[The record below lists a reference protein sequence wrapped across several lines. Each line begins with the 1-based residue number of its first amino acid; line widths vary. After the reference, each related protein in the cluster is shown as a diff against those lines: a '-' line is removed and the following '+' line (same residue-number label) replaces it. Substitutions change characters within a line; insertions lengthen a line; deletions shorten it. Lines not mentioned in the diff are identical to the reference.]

1 MSLLKNL
8 LRTMSRK
15 ELVLK
20 SPTQSFKS
28 NSSFYDLSAQL
39 ISGEKISFN
48 QFKGKKVLIIN
59 TASKCGF
66 TPQLKELE
74 ELHKKYQ
81 DKLIVLGFPCNDFLF
96 QDPKSNKE
104 IEEFCSINYG
114 VSFLLFEKMTLKKNN
129 CSSVFEWLFTKHL
142 NGWNSQQPT
151 WNFCKYLV
159 NENGQ
164 LTLFANSIVKPMDE
178 RIISEIIK

>member
-8 LRTMSRK
+8 LSTMSRK

-81 DKLIVLGFPCNDFLF
+81 DI
-96 QDPKSNKE
+96 
-104 IEEFCSINYG
+104 
-114 VSFLLFEKMTLKKNN
+114 
-129 CSSVFEWLFTKHL
+129 
-142 NGWNSQQPT
+142 
-151 WNFCKYLV
+151 
-159 NENGQ
+159 
-164 LTLFANSIVKPMDE
+164 
-178 RIISEIIK
+178 

>member
-8 LRTMSRK
+8 LHTMSRK
-15 ELVLK
+15 ELLLK
-20 SPTQSFKS
+20 SPAQTLKS
-28 NSSFYDLSAQL
+28 NSLFYDLSAQL
-39 ISGEKISFN
+39 ISGEKISFK
-48 QFKGKKVLIIN
+48 QFIGKKVFIVN

-74 ELHKKYQ
+74 LLYKTYQ

-104 IEEFCSINYG
+104 IEEFCSVNYG
-114 VSFLLFEKMTLKKNN
+114 VSFLLFEKMTLNKNN
-129 CSSVFEWLFTKHL
+129 CSPVFEWLCSKHL

-164 LTLFANSIVKPMDE
+164 LVLFANSLVKPTDE
-178 RIISEIIK
+178 RIILEIIK